1 MSKAKTPGTRGTAQ
15 GNKDTPDAPDVQ
27 GEGNYDATRRY
38 DKAASDFAKSG
49 KVDEAARAAQPRDAK
64 EAEQLRR
71 AEQAGRSHS
80 KGEDNGTDAD
90 DDEGDTLSRR

>member
-1 MSKAKTPGTRGTAQ
+1 MTKAKSPSSRRPAQ
-15 GNKDTPDAPDVQ
+15 GSTAEPDIQ

-80 KGEDNGTDAD
+80 KGEDDTTDSD
-90 DDEGDTLSRR
+90 DDEGDTLTRR

>member
-1 MSKAKTPGTRGTAQ
+1 MTKAKNPGPRKPAQ
-15 GNKDTPDAPDVQ
+15 GNTDAPDIQ

-49 KVDEAARAAQPRDAK
+49 KVDESARAAQPRDRK
-64 EAEQLRR
+64 EAEELRR

-80 KGEDNGTDAD
+80 KGEDDSTDVD
-90 DDEGDTLSRR
+90 DDEGDTLTRR